1 MSSSESVGHAAAPRK
16 WKFSRL
22 HLCGEHM
29 NAFRADLRRAYE
41 VQSGSRLARIAG
53 CLRSPG
59 LHAVAVFRF
68 GQWAKG
74 TGLAR
79 LLLDPVYVVL
89 QTLIHILWGI
99 DLPRGAKVGPGLF
112 IGHFGGITI
121 SRYAVIGSECN
132 LSHGITIGFSG
143 GRNGGGCPRIGDRVF
158 IATGA
163 CVFGNITVGN
173 NVKIGANA
181 VVHRDIPDNAIVA
194 LDPGFRILSFKGN
207 RPDGSDASL

>member
-16 WKFSRL
+16 WRFPRL
-22 HLCGEHM
+22 QLCGAHM
-29 NAFRADLRRAYE
+29 TAFCADLRRAYE
-41 VQSGSRLARIAG
+41 VQSGGRLERIGG

-59 LHAVAVFRF
+59 VHAVAVYRL
-68 GQWAKG
+68 GRWAK
-74 TGLAR
+74 TKGLFAR
-79 LLLDPVYVVL
+79 LLLDPVYIVL
-89 QTLIHILWGI
+89 QLLIQILWGI
-99 DLPRGAKVGPGLF
+99 DLPRGAQVGPGLF

-163 CVFGNITVGN
+163 CVFGKITVGN

-194 LDPGFRILSFKGN
+194 LDPGFRILSLKGN
-207 RPDGSDASL
+207 RP